1 MAVRRIGSMQVRI
14 GVDKALAPWAAA
26 LLLWVAVAA
35 GPASAQPSVHD
46 HALATTTT
54 IGFETVHLPARER
67 MGLIGASL
75 LFDVADG
82 WWLGPAAYGAATGER
97 GGLFVGGVEVQR
109 RWRFAREQLVAG
121 FTAGGGGGAAAPV
134 GGGLMLRPALA
145 WLHDFGAVQAGL
157 SLSSVRFPTGNI
169 SSRQVGV
176 LMAWDGRFRYAEPVH
191 VGESSSDAWRS
202 GLGVDR
208 FAGTLSSYS
217 LQGGDRRRIG
227 LAGAR
232 LESDSAASFGGSWH
246 WGFDAAAANQGGAA
260 GYMEVLGS
268 LGWDAP
274 LAAGGAWRAG
284 VRGGVGLGGGGA
296 VPTGSGLVGRLSI
309 GTTLQLAPSW
319 RSGIEIGRWRAGN
332 GALRAR
338 TLQWWLALDTEPPV
352 GIDGTRQGRF
362 ARTTWSAALQRYSK
376 VQRSDGSVQGLQ
388 TIGLAMDRELNAPLY
403 ATLQAHSA
411 LAGGAGGF
419 SIGLIGAGLATP
431 ARQHQWQ
438 FGSEVLAGA
447 AGGGGVAS
455 AGGAVLQALAWAARA
470 SGANTQWRFGVGT
483 LRSTAAGLS
492 SPLLTVQVSHTF
504 AQAGP

>member
-1 MAVRRIGSMQVRI
+1 MRVGI
-14 GVDKALAPWAAA
+14 GVEEALAAWAAVM
-26 LLLWVAVAA
+26 LLWVAVAA
-35 GPASAQPSVHD
+35 GPANAQPSAHD
-46 HALATTTT
+46 RALATSTT
-54 IGFETVHLPARER
+54 IGFETLRLPAGER
-67 MGLIGASL
+67 MGLVGVSL
-75 LFDVADG
+75 LFDVGDG

-97 GGLFVGGVEVQR
+97 GGLFVGSVEVQR
-109 RWRFAREQLVAG
+109 RWRFEREQLVVG
-121 FTAGGGGGAAAPV
+121 FSAGGGGGAAAPV

-157 SLSSVRFPTGNI
+157 SLSSVRFPSGSI

-176 LMAWDGRFRYAEPVH
+176 VMAWDGRFRYAEPIH

-227 LAGAR
+227 LTGAR

-246 WGFDAAAANQGGAA
+246 WGFDAAAANRGGAA

-274 LAAGGAWRAG
+274 LAAGSAWRAG
-284 VRGGVGLGGGGA
+284 IRGGVGLGGGGG
-296 VPTGSGLVGRLSI
+296 VLTGSGLVGRWSI
-309 GTTLQLAPSW
+309 GTTLQLTPSW
-319 RSGIEIGRWRAGN
+319 RSGIEIGRWRTGN

-352 GIDGTRQGRF
+352 GADGTRQGRF
-362 ARTTWSAALQRYSK
+362 ARTTWTAALQHYSK
-376 VQRSDGSVQGLQ
+376 VRRSDGSARGLQ

-403 ATLQAHSA
+403 ATLQVHSA
-411 LAGGAGGF
+411 VAGGAGGF
-419 SIGLIGAGLATP
+419 SIGLIGAGLATS
-431 ARQHQWQ
+431 AMQDQWQ
-438 FGSEVLAGA
+438 FGAEALVGA

-455 AGGAVLQALAWAARA
+455 AGGAVWQALAWAARP
-470 SGANTQWRFGVGT
+470 SSANTQWRFGVGT

-492 SPLLTVQVSHTF
+492 SPLLTVQLSHTF
-504 AQAGP
+504 AQAAP